1 MLNDK
6 GTFLHSHRAESA
18 KVFYKGAESK
28 YSRFCGPYSV
38 FQALLEYSVF
48 STAVI
53 MQEQPEDTSIHSMAL
68 FQESFIYKKTGIGL
82 GPKVIV
88 C

>member
-18 KVFYKGAESK
+18 KVFYRGAESK

-38 FQALLEYSVF
+38 FQVF